1 MSENDKSVE
10 DKPLDDEVSLNGS
23 GDDSQIS
30 EDTETIEESQVENE
44 DVGTPT
50 YEELVDKKEELESLL
65 LRANADL
72 DNALKRTLT
81 EVEKAHKYGTE
92 RLLMEL
98 LPIID
103 NLENALNNLSDN
115 SSKEDK
121 EGIELTL
128 KSFESTLDKFG
139 MVPIYPDNEEFNP
152 EKHEAVSMEENK
164 DKKDGDVGNIMQKGW
179 ELHSRVLRPARVT
192 VVKN

>member
-10 DKPLDDEVSLNGS
+10 DKPLDDEVSVNGS
-23 GDDSQIS
+23 GDNSQIS
-30 EDTETIEESQVENE
+30 EDSEKIEDSPEENE
-44 DVGTPT
+44 DFGTPT
-50 YEELVDKKEELESLL
+50 YEELLDNKEELESLL

-103 NLENALNNLSDN
+103 N
-115 SSKEDK
+115 
-121 EGIELTL
+121 
-128 KSFESTLDKFG
+128 
-139 MVPIYPDNEEFNP
+139 
-152 EKHEAVSMEENK
+152 
-164 DKKDGDVGNIMQKGW
+164 
-179 ELHSRVLRPARVT
+179 
-192 VVKN
+192 